1 VATHL
6 FEQQSLLP
14 WHPTPPA
21 AQQLSALPHV
31 EWPADVQLVVDE
43 H

>member
-1 VATHL
+1 MATHL
-6 FEQQSLLP
+6 FEQQSLFP
-14 WHPTPPA
+14 WHPAPPA
-21 AQQLSALPHV
+21 AQQLFAVPQV